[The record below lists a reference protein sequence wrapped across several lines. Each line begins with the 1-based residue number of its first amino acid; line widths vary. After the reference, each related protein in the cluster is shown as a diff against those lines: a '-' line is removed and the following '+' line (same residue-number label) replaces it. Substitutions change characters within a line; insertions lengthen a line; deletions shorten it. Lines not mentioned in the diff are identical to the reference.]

1 MVHAENVEE
10 MKIIKENAATEIY
23 FQGKEAFPWSAE
35 AIKAKEER
43 DEQMK
48 QVIFFL
54 INHC

>member
-1 MVHAENVEE
+1 MDARNAEEIKV
-10 MKIIKENAATEIY
+10 IKENAATEIY
-23 FQGKEAFPWSAE
+23 FQGKEGFPWSAE
-35 AIKAKEER
+35 AIKAMEER